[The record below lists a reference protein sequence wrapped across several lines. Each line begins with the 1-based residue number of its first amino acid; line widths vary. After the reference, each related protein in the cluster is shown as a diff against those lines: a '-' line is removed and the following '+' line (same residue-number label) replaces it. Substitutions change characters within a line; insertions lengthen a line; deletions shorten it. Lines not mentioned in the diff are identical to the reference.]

1 LGIICFLLLKFK
13 TGINQMNKSIAAL
26 LKAFLAD
33 ENGAETVEWVMVA
46 AFMAAVITASFNS
59 TLRTAVTAA
68 IARIVTALGIT

>member
-1 LGIICFLLLKFK
+1 MK
-13 TGINQMNKSIAAL
+13 TINKI
-26 LKAFLAD
+26 KVFLAD

-59 TLRTAVTAA
+59 TLRVAVTGA